1 MIYFYRNIY
10 VYNRFSLPC
19 DLIRS
24 IIFLLPMHD
33 EIIAKY
39 CEKIL
44 YIFFHAHKILYVTSN
59 HTLSNIT
66 IHPLT

>member
-1 MIYFYRNIY
+1 MIYFQRNIY
-10 VYNRFSLPC
+10 VYNVPSLPC

-24 IIFLLPMHD
+24 VIFLLPTRY

-44 YIFFHAHKILYVTSN
+44 YILFHAHKILYVTSK
-59 HTLSNIT
+59 HTSFDIT
-66 IHPLT
+66 IHHLT